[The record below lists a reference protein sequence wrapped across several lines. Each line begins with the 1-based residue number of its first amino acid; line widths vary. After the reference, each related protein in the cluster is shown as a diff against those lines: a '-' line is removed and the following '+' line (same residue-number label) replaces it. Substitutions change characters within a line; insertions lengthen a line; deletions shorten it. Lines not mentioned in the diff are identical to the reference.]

1 MMDVPLLLSSI
12 LDYAADWHGD
22 TEIVARRI
30 DGSIIRSNY
39 GRTRQRVSAF
49 GSALEDLGVAHGE
62 RVASLCWNTL
72 EHFELFYSVPSIG
85 AVLHTVNPRLSD
97 DHIIYILN
105 HGGARTL
112 VFDPEC
118 APIVM
123 RVLPRLAS
131 IQNLI
136 FIDED
141 GPVPDFGRQ
150 VLSYES
156 LIAAHPTVGASREFD
171 ERSGAVLCY
180 TSGTTGNPK
189 GVLYTHRSLVLIA
202 VTSIAK
208 DFFARYG
215 NGQLDTYMPI
225 AGVFHATGW
234 SFPHTAPI
242 SGSRLVLPGR
252 AFDAASL
259 CELIETERVNIIGA
273 VPTVLQTMRE
283 HLEKKNQVL
292 DSLTTILCS
301 GAPVPAPLIRYF
313 EEVQGADLIQTWGM
327 TESLCS
333 SRGTLRPGASLL
345 PAEQRVL
352 SGRASWG
359 TRIRIAD
366 DNDVVLPNDGTTIG
380 HLQVRGPWSANGYFN
395 EPASPLTDDGWL
407 RTGDMATID
416 ATGGIRIRDRSK
428 DVIKSGGEW
437 ISSVEIEAQVIRLP
451 GVRHAAVIA
460 IPHPRWQERP
470 LLILQPETGATVD
483 KEAVMAHLSER
494 VAKWWLPDRIEE
506 VAEMPLSSTGKILKS
521 ELRKQFPA

>member
-12 LDYAADWHGD
+12 LDYAADWHAD
-22 TEIVARRI
+22 TQIVARRI
-30 DGSIIRSNY
+30 DGSVIRSTY
-39 GRTRQRVSAF
+39 GRTRERVAAF
-49 GSALEDLGVAHGE
+49 GAGLSGFGVAHGD

-72 EHFELFYSVPSIG
+72 EHFELFYAVPCIG

-97 DHIIYILN
+97 DNIVYILN

-112 VFDPEC
+112 VFDPACLE
-118 APIVM
+118 IVE
-123 RVLPRLAS
+123 RILPRLTAVRD
-131 IQNLI
+131 LV
-136 FIDED
+136 FIDE
-141 GPVPDFGRQ
+141 GGAAPDFGRP
-150 VLSYES
+150 VLSYET
-156 LIAAHPTVGASREFD
+156 LIATHPTAPTFREFD

-180 TSGTTGNPK
+180 TSGTTGNPR

-202 VTSIAK
+202 ITSIAK

-225 AGVFHATGW
+225 AGMFHATGW

-259 CELIETERVNIIGA
+259 CELIVAEKVNIIGA
-273 VPTVLQTMRE
+273 VPTVMQIMRE
-283 HLEKKNQVL
+283 HLETSGQVL

-301 GAPVPAPLIRYF
+301 GTPVPASLASYF
-313 EEVQGADLIQTWGM
+313 EKVQGADLIQTWGM

-333 SRGTLRPGASLL
+333 SRGTLRPGAVL
-345 PAEQRVL
+345 PPPEQRV

-359 TRIRIAD
+359 TRVRIAD
-366 DNDVVLPNDGTTIG
+366 DDDVVLANDGASIG

-395 EPASPLTDDGWL
+395 EPASPLTQDGWL

-416 ATGGIRIRDRSK
+416 AEGGIRIRDRSK

-437 ISSVEIEAQVIRLP
+437 ISSIEIEARAAEIP
-451 GVRHAAVIA
+451 AVRNAAVIA

-470 LLILQPETGATVD
+470 LLILQPEPGAAID
-483 KEAVMAHLSER
+483 REAVMAHLAGR
-494 VAKWWLPDRIEE
+494 MAKWWLPERIEE
-506 VAEMPLSSTGKILKS
+506 VAEMPLSPTGKILKS
-521 ELRKQFPA
+521 ELRKQFPE